1 MKENKQII
9 SKNTRGKLI
18 YSWSKE
24 KQHLKAILLEFIS
37 FCLMAFLSLGIFYGN
52 YLIGIVGTVGAFIM
66 LTGIWDLVRE
76 ILDSYAH
83 FDVYENGIWVP
94 IPTYWFWQKRPPEER
109 YFRHFDDI
117 LDVKTEDMG
126 WRSGVSFRINTK
138 SEGEIFFV
146 LDRKPGL
153 KFKEE
158 IENAIDSYRRRKQ
171 EAKDERG

>member
-1 MKENKQII
+1 MKR
-9 SKNTRGKLI
+9 TREAGAKDPWGKII

-52 YLIGIVGTVGAFIM
+52 YLIGIVGMVGAFIM

-76 ILDSYAH
+76 ILDGYAH

-94 IPTYWFWQKRPPEER
+94 IPTYWFWQKRPPKER

-158 IENAIDSYRRRKQ
+158 LEKAIEMYRNGKT
-171 EAKDERG
+171 KDREL